1 MNKSSLS
8 LTTLSLAVVLV
19 AATVVPAVASHPA
32 TVQQLNIAVLDHNG
46 REIAVISPDQSV
58 MLPRDTPI
66 QLRMFEQLGNE
77 RRIIPTEFRVQRGS
91 EALNHTRNR
100 QDRGEVTVELRRGA
114 NPTAPLYLEYTIH
127 DSVQLANDR
136 MRRGHLRVE
145 IGDSG
150 DMGQAEVDR
159 IVGALYRGILLRE
172 PDQQG
177 AVSARQSILTGGWS
191 GLSRLAQEIASS
203 RESEIDVY
211 ERGACNQQ
219 RLLAMYRELQGR
231 ESRNIDQRTWRAQL
245 EQMGRGDIGGVV
257 AALTETPEF
266 QNRFGLRTVRRR

>member
-1 MNKSSLS
+1 MKKAPLP
-8 LTTLSLAVVLV
+8 LTILALAVALV
-19 AATVVPAVASHPA
+19 AATVAPAVASHPP
-32 TVQQLNIAVLDHNG
+32 VQRLSIAVLDHDG
-46 REIAVISPDQSV
+46 REIAVISPEQSV

-66 QLRMFEQLGNE
+66 QLRMFEQIGNE
-77 RRIIPTEFRVQRGS
+77 RRVVPTEFRVQRGS

-100 QDRGEVTVELRRGA
+100 QDRGEVTVELRRNA
-114 NPTAPLYLEYTIH
+114 NPTGPLYLEYTIP
-127 DSVQLANDR
+127 DDVPLANDR

-145 IGDSG
+145 IGDWG
-150 DMGQAEVDR
+150 GMGQAEVDR
-159 IVGALYRGILLRE
+159 LVGALYRGILLRE

-177 AVSARQSILTGGWS
+177 GLSARQSLLSGGWS
-191 GLSRLAQEIASS
+191 GLARLAQEIASS

-231 ESRNIDQRTWRAQL
+231 ESRTIDQRIWRAQL

-266 QNRFGLRTVRRR
+266 QSRFGLRTARRR

>member
-1 MNKSSLS
+1 MKKSPLP
-8 LTTLSLAVVLV
+8 LTILALVALV
-19 AATVVPAVASHPA
+19 AAAVAPAVASHPI
-32 TVQQLNIAVLDHNG
+32 QRLSIAVLDHNG
-46 REIAVISPDQSV
+46 REIAVISPDQTV

-100 QDRGEVTVELRRGA
+100 QDRGEVTVELRHDAR
-114 NPTAPLYLEYTIH
+114 PTGPLYLEYTIH

-136 MRRGHLRVE
+136 MRRGNLRVE

-150 DMGQAEVDR
+150 GMGQAEVDR
-159 IVGALYRGILLRE
+159 MVGALYRGILLRE

-177 AVSARQSILTGGWS
+177 ALSARQSILTGGWA

-245 EQMGRGDIGGVV
+245 EQMERGDISGVV

-266 QNRFGLRTVRRR
+266 QNRFGLRTARRR